1 MWMLECCKF
10 FGDTEIHEDFFVFF
24 EHCEDAL
31 EVAKKGVRYKA
42 NWEEL
47 GKPDEIYLYY
57 LDTSTINGFNR
68 MTFNENNEEHYAFW
82 GGIREEFM
90 KQYTKYL
97 FFTSGQI
104 I

>member
-10 FGDTEIHEDFFVFF
+10 NGDSSYMCEDFYIFF
-24 EHCEDAL
+24 ENCEDAL

-47 GKPDEIYLYY
+47 GKPDEIYLYR
-57 LDTSTINGFNR
+57 LSEDIVNGFSR
-68 MTFNENNEEHYAFW
+68 MTFHEYNEEHYAFW

-90 KQYTKYL
+90 K
-97 FFTSGQI
+97 
-104 I
+104 

>member
-10 FGDTEIHEDFFVFF
+10 NGDSSYMCGDFFVFF

-47 GKPDEIYLYY
+47 GKPDEIYLYR
-57 LDTSTINGFNR
+57 LDEGTVNGFSR

-82 GGIREEFM
+82 GGIREELM
-90 KQYTKYL
+90 K
-97 FFTSGQI
+97 
-104 I
+104 

>member
-10 FGDTEIHEDFFVFF
+10 NGDSSYMYENFYIFF

-31 EVAKKGVRYKA
+31 EVAKKSVRYKA

-47 GKPDEIYLYY
+47 GKPDEIYLYR
-57 LDTSTINGFNR
+57 LGKSTINGFSR
-68 MTFNENNEEHYAFW
+68 MTFHEDNEEHYAFW

-90 KQYTKYL
+90 K
-97 FFTSGQI
+97 
-104 I
+104 